1 MKEEIFK
8 NKLFILESTKTNQ
21 PFLTQNG
28 ECLLFLDP
36 KEATEMAKQY
46 ENVRVSDPKFYKIAE
61 FYALCYAAGAS
72 SVVLGV
78 GEKKENFLLDEKRN
92 LPHRFYNHAMVKT
105 VALLK
110 QYGDVAYLWRL
121 ASCQFIIPVKI
132 KEESESVRIS
142 YGAVRH
148 MVETS
153 SLLFLAFSNL
163 EEFNLWNTSRGEW
176 KPVLLSFRDF
186 RKICGEHGFFLNPA
200 GNRLIIT
207 PDLTKQID
215 QNIEKVK
222 KNRAT

>member
-8 NKLFILESTKTNQ
+8 NKLYILESTKTNQ
-21 PFLTQNG
+21 PFLTRNG
-28 ECLLFLDP
+28 ECLLFLDS
-36 KEATEMAKQY
+36 KEAAGMAKQY
-46 ENVRVSDPKFYKIAE
+46 ENVKVSDPKFYRIAE

-72 SVVLGV
+72 SVVLEV
-78 GEKKENFLLDEKRN
+78 DNKKENFLLDEKRN
-92 LPHRFYNHAMVKT
+92 LPCRFFNHTMVKT

-110 QYGDVAYLWRL
+110 QYGDVAYLWEL
-121 ASCQFIIPVKI
+121 ASCQFLIPVKI

-148 MVETS
+148 IVETS

-163 EEFNLWNTSRGEW
+163 EEFNLWTSRSEW

-207 PDLTKQID
+207 PDLLKQID
-215 QNIEKVK
+215 QNIEKAK